1 MSEKNE
7 SLAKQ
12 QAKTKPTPEDIIALN
27 LTGNNQQNALV
38 FLEYC
43 KTKKISY
50 PWSSTNRWNMKSKG
64 KSIGWIDIG
73 GERKWNADG
82 SWYIDLDMRELR
94 QHENAIEN
102 AGLSEFVK
110 THIKKCNGCAGCA
123 PGGKVTLFG
132 EEFQNVCHGGQ
143 LYICNPDTD
152 TLENIQKLIDM
163 RQAIPRGTPAR
174 PLFDSATDWL
184 ARIDN
189 KHITAIS
196 DMDGNTDANMRL
208 LFDGKYDKYYYAGP
222 YGEFKSKETSHDIL
236 FELDKPTKLVMYGL
250 VTSMR
255 TDMPQKWT
263 LYGAASQNGEWQKLD
278 EQEKFPSPITSYTE
292 KAFKINAPAAYQY
305 YRITL
310 EGWTFMVSQLHL
322 YCDHRNGDDKNA

>member
-12 QAKTKPTPEDIIALN
+12 QAKTKPTPEELITSN
-27 LTGNNQQNALV
+27 LTNNEQQNAFA

-43 KTKKISY
+43 KSKKISY

-82 SWYIDLDMRELR
+82 SWYIDLDMRELYH
-94 QHENAIEN
+94 HEGAIEKE
-102 AGLSEFVK
+102 GLAEFVK
-110 THIKKCNGCAGCA
+110 MHIKKCNNCGSCA
-123 PGGKVTLFG
+123 PGGKITLFG
-132 EEFQNVCHGGQ
+132 EEFQNICHGGQ
-143 LYICNPDTD
+143 LYICNPDTS
-152 TLENIQKLIDM
+152 TLENIQKLINM

-174 PLFDSATDWL
+174 PLFDSTTDGL
-184 ARIDN
+184 TRFDN
-189 KHITAIS
+189 KRIGEIS
-196 DMDGNTDANMRL
+196 DMDGNDDANMRL

-236 FELDKPTKLVMYGL
+236 FELDKPVELAMYSL

-255 TDMPQKWT
+255 TEVPKKWT
-263 LYGAASQNGEWQKLD
+263 LYGAVTKGGPWQKLD
-278 EQEKFPSPITSYTE
+278 EQEKFPNPATSYTE
-292 KAFKINAPAAYQY
+292 KAFKINAPTAYQH

-310 EGWTFMVSQLHL
+310 EGGMFMVSQLHL
-322 YCDHRNGDDKNA
+322 YEGKE